1 MLRVS
6 RMNVARF
13 PATGQPCLSHHALHP
28 LMIDLPTLPCKRLRH
43 VAVSIASPRLDVTPA
58 VPDRGLDRDQ
68 FGESENDAGN
78 TTAD

>member
-1 MLRVS
+1 M
-6 RMNVARF
+6 F
-13 PATGQPCLSHHALHP
+13 
-28 LMIDLPTLPCKRLRH
+28 DLPTFPCKRLRH